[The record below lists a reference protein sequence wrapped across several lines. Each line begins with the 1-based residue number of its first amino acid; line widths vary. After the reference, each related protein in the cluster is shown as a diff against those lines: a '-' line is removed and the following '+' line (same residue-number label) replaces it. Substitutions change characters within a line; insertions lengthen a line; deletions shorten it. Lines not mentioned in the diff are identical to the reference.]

1 MICVNFNLVIMVIVF
16 LLGYVEYVY
25 FVLDILFSNDKLNII
40 LNFVINK
47 LIEFN

>member
-1 MICVNFNLVIMVIVF
+1 MVIVF

>member
-1 MICVNFNLVIMVIVF
+1 MVIVF

-25 FVLDILFSNDKLNII
+25 FVLDILFNNDKLNII